1 MVGMQTMSSWT
12 QESVPVVTVRGA
24 WRGEVPPEI
33 ARVHVTVSAR
43 GTDRPSVLT
52 QIAGRVDEL
61 RSALDGYGEAVE
73 RVDAHPLRVI
83 ARLKEGR
90 WRDDKVTEK
99 VAGYV
104 AEAQL
109 SVLVV
114 DFTVLGDLL
123 LRLADR
129 DMVAVRDLRWGL
141 RPDSAALRG
150 ARAAAV
156 RDARANAEEY
166 AAAVGS
172 RLTGLV
178 EISDAGPSYDGY
190 GDAFPASLVM
200 GHAEPESSVAD
211 DVTLTVEPV
220 PQMVSASV
228 HVRFTLAPPDFA

>member
-1 MVGMQTMSSWT
+1 MVGMRPMSSWT

-33 ARVHVTVSAR
+33 ARVFLTVSAR
-43 GTDRPSVLT
+43 GADRSSVLT

-61 RSALDGYGEAVE
+61 RSILDGYGEAVE
-73 RVDAHPLRVI
+73 RIDAHPLRVS
-83 ARLKEGR
+83 ARLKDGR
-90 WRDDKVTEK
+90 WRDDRVSEKVT
-99 VAGYV
+99 GYV

-109 SVLVV
+109 TVLVV
-114 DFTVLGDLL
+114 DFSVLGDLL

-129 DMVAVRDLRWGL
+129 EMVAVRGPQWSL

-150 ARAAAV
+150 GRAAAV
-156 RDARANAEEY
+156 RNARANAEEY

-178 EISDAGPSYDGY
+178 EISDAEPDYDG
-190 GDAFPASLVM
+190 GPFPASMLA
-200 GHAEPESSVAD
+200 GSADPEESVAD

-220 PQMVSASV
+220 PQAVSATV
-228 HVRFTLAPPDFA
+228 QARFIVAPPDFA